1 MTLLTNSL
9 IDKNQLPA
17 KKIDARTRILET
29 ALVEFACKG
38 FDGVSTTDIAKLAG
52 VTQPLIH
59 YHFKSKLALWQ
70 ATVEKIFGMMKAEVS
85 VVIVDS
91 RHASKQERLVA
102 MIKGFVRFAGKYP
115 QFGQFMMREGTQ
127 KSERLDWMIDTWA
140 RPTLGLIVADYNA
153 GVAEGWLKSVP
164 FPQAVSI
171 IMAASMQFFSLA
183 PMIESM
189 YGVNAHDP
197 EQVALH
203 TKAVVELI
211 SKILLVDQPLA
222 A

>member
-1 MTLLTNSL
+1 MAVESNL
-9 IDKNQLPA
+9 IEANAYP
-17 KKIDARTRILET
+17 KKYDARTRILET
-29 ALVEFACKG
+29 ALAEFSAKG
-38 FDGVSTTDIAKLAG
+38 FDGVSTTDIAKMAG

-70 ATVEKIFGMMKAEVS
+70 ATVEKIFLMLRDELSRVS
-85 VVIVDS
+85 SDAVS
-91 RHASKQERLVA
+91 QSKPDRLVSI
-102 MIKGFVRFAGKYP
+102 IKGFVRFAGEYP

-127 KSERLDWMIDTWA
+127 KSERLDWMINTWA
-140 RPTLGLIVADYNA
+140 RPTLTLIVADYRQ

-164 FPQAVSI
+164 FPQLVSI

-189 YGVNAHDP
+189 HGVNSHDP
-197 EQVALH
+197 EQVELH
-203 TKAVVELI
+203 SKTVLELI
-211 SKILLVDQPLA
+211 GKILLVEQPLA

>member
-1 MTLLTNSL
+1 MSVESNVLAVKSL
-9 IDKNQLPA
+9 P
-17 KKIDARTRILET
+17 KKMDARTRILET
-29 ALVEFACKG
+29 ALAEFSSKG
-38 FDGVSTTDIAKLAG
+38 FDGVSTTDIAKIAG

-70 ATVEKIFGMMKAEVS
+70 ATVEKIFLMLKSDFAKVIADARAQSKA
-85 VVIVDS
+85 
-91 RHASKQERLVA
+91 ERLVA
-102 MIKGFVRFAGKYP
+102 LIKGFIRFAGEHP

-140 RPTLGLIVADYNA
+140 RPTLSLIVADYHQ

-189 YGVNAHDP
+189 YGVNSHDP
-197 EQVALH
+197 EQVELH
-203 TKAVVELI
+203 TKAVLDLI
-211 SKILLVDQPLA
+211 AKILLVEQPLA

>member
-1 MTLLTNSL
+1 VSVESNVLAVKSL
-9 IDKNQLPA
+9 P
-17 KKIDARTRILET
+17 KKMDARTRILET
-29 ALVEFACKG
+29 ALAEFSSKG
-38 FDGVSTTDIAKLAG
+38 FDGVSTTDIAKIAG

-70 ATVEKIFGMMKAEVS
+70 ATVEKIFLMLKSDFAKVIADARAQSKA
-85 VVIVDS
+85 
-91 RHASKQERLVA
+91 ERLVA
-102 MIKGFVRFAGKYP
+102 LIKGFIRFAGEHP

-140 RPTLGLIVADYNA
+140 RPTLSLIVADYHQ

-189 YGVNAHDP
+189 YGVNSHDP
-197 EQVALH
+197 EQVELH
-203 TKAVVELI
+203 TKAVLDLI
-211 SKILLVDQPLA
+211 AKILLVEQPLA